1 MNIVVFLSPYKQKM
15 PSTEPSA
22 VVFLRRSLIHYF
34 LQETKREV
42 PNYFQSSV
50 PQRQT
55 ADGLFWDIYL
65 PSASSGR
72 SRDDCGYKNS
82 RELLSRECPGGGA
95 RTHTLSRTLY

>member
-15 PSTEPSA
+15 PSTEPFA

-55 ADGLFWDIYL
+55 ADGLLWDI
-65 PSASSGR
+65 
-72 SRDDCGYKNS
+72 
-82 RELLSRECPGGGA
+82 
-95 RTHTLSRTLY
+95 